1 MVYDP
6 NSTDLLVGECGGG
19 VQPVP
24 TTNMATSPAVHVGGL
39 TAAIAIASDTGDPFV
54 LNWNPNSVAILT
66 SNTSEVST
74 FLPLGGAPN
83 AVAVDSATGTAF
95 VASSGNTSVINV
107 SNHRQV
113 GSIPVGL
120 GWYYGEGT
128 PEGILFDPASQEVF
142 VANSGN
148 DTVSVISTQTNSLV
162 TTVTVAAAPLALA
175 WNNETNVIY
184 VTCLNVPLSD
194 LLTSDAVLDVI
205 STASLKVV
213 ANVSLGSIVPDGIAY
228 VPSLNE
234 IFVDNNA
241 FNLTPPFSSPS
252 LKVISALTNE
262 TVATIPLPANAST
275 AGEAVFDNVTG
286 DLYIAGAGMTFYS
299 NDTDDL
305 VVNPTSQSVVG
316 NISVGLD
323 PNAITPDPG
332 SPYLFVAA
340 GVNDTV
346 SLIDAATGAVISS
359 AVLPPGAFPQGLAYD
374 QATGQVLAADW
385 SNDSLSYLV
394 PKEVYPVAFTENG
407 LPAGLNWSV
416 TVNGTSWPSNSSTLI
431 FPEPNGTY
439 SYSIASADQQY
450 QSLPVTGSFT
460 VAGAALAQ
468 SVEFQLVVYSVTF
481 TESGLPE
488 AGGWYANVTGQL
500 SVYSTTA
507 TASLNLPNGT
517 YNYSIGTGDMTF
529 TATGGSLTING
540 GPASASVEFSRVTFS
555 VTFTESG
562 LPSGTTWTV
571 MINGTLK
578 SGTGSLTFELPNGT
592 YAWEITSLPNGNTA
606 TPSAG
611 TITVDGGP
619 TLISVAVAS
628 SVSTHSGHMSVPT
641 PLWVWILIGAIII
654 AAAATVVVAIYRHK
668 PQSPLAP

>member
-1 MVYDP
+1 
-6 NSTDLLVGECGGG
+6 
-19 VQPVP
+19 
-24 TTNMATSPAVHVGGL
+24 
-39 TAAIAIASDTGDPFV
+39 
-54 LNWNPNSVAILT
+54 
-66 SNTSEVST
+66 
-74 FLPLGGAPN
+74 
-83 AVAVDSATGTAF
+83 
-95 VASSGNTSVINV
+95 
-107 SNHRQV
+107 
-113 GSIPVGL
+113 
-120 GWYYGEGT
+120 
-128 PEGILFDPASQEVF
+128 
-142 VANSGN
+142 
-148 DTVSVISTQTNSLV
+148 
-162 TTVTVAAAPLALA
+162 
-175 WNNETNVIY
+175 
-184 VTCLNVPLSD
+184 
-194 LLTSDAVLDVI
+194 
-205 STASLKVV
+205 
-213 ANVSLGSIVPDGIAY
+213 
-228 VPSLNE
+228 
-234 IFVDNNA
+234 
-241 FNLTPPFSSPS
+241 
-252 LKVISALTNE
+252 
-262 TVATIPLPANAST
+262 
-275 AGEAVFDNVTG
+275 
-286 DLYIAGAGMTFYS
+286 
-299 NDTDDL
+299 
-305 VVNPTSQSVVG
+305 
-316 NISVGLD
+316 
-323 PNAITPDPG
+323 
-332 SPYLFVAA
+332 
-340 GVNDTV
+340 
-346 SLIDAATGAVISS
+346 
-359 AVLPPGAFPQGLAYD
+359 
-374 QATGQVLAADW
+374 
-385 SNDSLSYLV
+385 
-394 PKEVYPVAFTENG
+394 
-407 LPAGLNWSV
+407 AGLNWSV

-555 VTFTESG
+555 VTFTSSEQ
-562 LPSGTTWTV
+562 PSGTTWTV

-578 SGTGSLTFELPNGT
+578 SGTGSLTFELPNGS

-628 SVSTHSGHMSVPT
+628 SVSTHSGHKSVPA